1 MVPNVGLLRSN
12 IFIKMSVV
20 EMRILRFINENTWK
34 GRIRNE
40 EIRLKIGIAPIDEKI
55 KESHL
60 KWFDH
65 V

>member
-1 MVPNVGLLRSN
+1 MVLNARLLRSN
-12 IFIKMSVV
+12 IFIKMSVAK
-20 EMRILRFINENTWK
+20 MRILRFINENTWK
-34 GRIRNE
+34 DRIRNE
-40 EIRLKIGIAPIDEKI
+40 EIHLKIGVAPIDEKI